1 MGNRAAL
8 AVVVVGVLTASCSGG
23 HSASTIPSAGAAG
36 GPSLSSAGL
45 SPMGAHTTRA
55 KSALIAPPGWA
66 TTATSAIVPA
76 NASDQGALDGN
87 KSIRVTLGLQMR
99 NVDAAKAGIAA
110 GRVMSR
116 DDFVSQYAPSADQV
130 SAAVAYLRGQGFS
143 SVTPAPNNL
152 LVTATAPAAT
162 VEKAFSTKL
171 HAFSGNGGTYYAN
184 VQPAFVPAS
193 LAGNVVAVLGLTN
206 VTGLKPNPLTKP
218 MGGARPGVF
227 AADGSPSPTACLKN
241 VNQTTGAPVCPRWYD
256 PATFSIAYGVGSTP
270 PATNTKIAIFSVGDT
285 SSSVSDL
292 RYNET
297 QFGLPQADVITRSVG
312 PPSADVSGATEW
324 TLDMTYSQG
333 MAYAVKRL
341 TLYTVPTFAFSALTL
356 AINTWANDDLQP
368 IMNASVGGCEVFPY
382 ETGDMLVADMALVEA
397 AAQGQTLF
405 ASTGDTG
412 GFCGV
417 AGAPP
422 NGGVGGVP
430 MVEYPASSPYAIAV
444 GGTDLFSNV
453 DGTYLGEQAW
463 QSGGGGVSQFEY
475 SPSWES
481 GTQPVGTTAV
491 GYSFRGL
498 PDVAYDAALETA
510 ALLYQG
516 GTSYITGGTS
526 LASPMAAG
534 VYARMQSA
542 HGNTL
547 GFAGPALYNA
557 YRGGTPQQ
565 IAGPPVTEL
574 IGPFHDILQGSNGS
588 YASLPKYDYTTGMG
602 SIDVARLASALH

>member
-1 MGNRAAL
+1 
-8 AVVVVGVLTASCSGG
+8 
-23 HSASTIPSAGAAG
+23 
-36 GPSLSSAGL
+36 
-45 SPMGAHTTRA
+45 MGAHSTRPKA
-55 KSALIAPPGWA
+55 SIAAPAGWA
-66 TTATSAIVPA
+66 ATATGAIVPA
-76 NASDQGALDGN
+76 NASDLGPLDGT
-87 KSIRVTLGLQMR
+87 KAVDVVLGLQMR
-99 NVDAAKAGIAA
+99 NVDAVKAAIAA
-110 GRVMSR
+110 GQTMSR
-116 DDFVSQYAPSADQV
+116 DAFVSGYAPSADQV
-130 SAAVAYLRGQGFS
+130 SAAVSYLRGQGFTNI
-143 SVTPAPNNL
+143 TPASNNM

-162 VEKAFSTKL
+162 VAKAFNTTL
-171 HAFSGNGGTYYAN
+171 HAFSAAGGTYYAN
-184 VQPAFVPAS
+184 TQPAFVPTA

-206 VTGLKPNPLTKP
+206 VPGLKASPQMKP
-218 MGGARPGVF
+218 VSGVTPGVF

-256 PATFSIAYGVGSTP
+256 PATFNITYDVGSTP
-270 PATNTKIAIFSVGDT
+270 AATNTKIAIFTVGNV
-285 SSSVSDL
+285 SGSISDL

-297 QFGLPQADVITRSVG
+297 QFGMPQADVVIRNVG
-312 PPSADVSGATEW
+312 PSSSDVTGQGEW

-333 MAYAVKRL
+333 MAYNLKRI
-341 TLYTVPTFAFSALTL
+341 TLYNVASFSFKDMSL
-356 AINTWANDDLQP
+356 AINQWANDDLQP

-382 ETGDMLVADMALVEA
+382 QTGDMLVADMALVEA

-430 MVEYPASSPYAIAV
+430 MVEYPAASPYAVAV

-475 SPSWES
+475 SPAWES

-491 GYSFRGL
+491 GLSFRGL
-498 PDVAYDAALETA
+498 PDVAYDSALETA
-510 ALLYQG
+510 ALLYEG

-547 GFAGPALYNA
+547 GFAAPVLYNA
-557 YRGGTPQQ
+557 YRGGVPQQ
-565 IAGPPVTEL
+565 LAGPPVTEL

-588 YASLPKYDYTTGMG
+588 YTSLPKYDYTTGMG
-602 SIDVARLASALH
+602 SIDVARLASALAH